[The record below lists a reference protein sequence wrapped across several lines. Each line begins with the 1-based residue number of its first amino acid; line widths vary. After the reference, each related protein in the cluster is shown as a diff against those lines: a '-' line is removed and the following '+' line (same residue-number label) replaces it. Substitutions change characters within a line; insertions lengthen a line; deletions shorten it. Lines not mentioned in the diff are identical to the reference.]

1 MLDPG
6 AVSKPPMLT
15 ARNTHGPG
23 LNLPSGSDRCNK
35 AKYGKSTQL
44 LVREAVLLYYPLY
57 IVLSAFQTR

>member
-1 MLDPG
+1 MLDSG

-15 ARNTHGPG
+15 ARNTRGPG
-23 LNLPSGSDRCNK
+23 LNLLSGWDRCNK
-35 AKYGKSTQL
+35 AEYGKSTQL